1 MCIMPK
7 VKKCEKT
14 FALNVDIFRKIV
26 KYKKMLKRLFF
37 YDIIS

>member
-14 FALNVDIFRKIV
+14 FALNVDIFKFDKII
-26 KYKKMLKRLFF
+26 KKFLT
-37 YDIIS
+37 I